1 MQRIRLHRIAS
12 LLLPLMLLVSTIIA
26 PQQQVAASAA
36 YQPDPSSEI
45 NRTLAEISRAER
57 SENWQLLYDLMLPEA
72 RVQVSRT
79 AFVNWWPTV
88 APAAPADV
96 LKIQSLEF
104 DDIEYAFTG
113 TDFGDVAFVTYSYH
127 DIDGNDV
134 ERTMQLAEVGGV
146 WRWMPDIT
154 QDDLDDIRSFDEFT
168 VDFESPYSSELYR
181 YLDTYWA
188 QIFDDWGMEYRS
200 PVDMV
205 GVRVEGTP
213 SACGTI
219 EKLSDVFAQ
228 YCPADETIFYNPD
241 QRDRIIDNFGLAA
254 WEMIMAHEWAHHIQN
269 ISGMYVTKQPEL
281 FGGHY
286 SIEHELMADCL
297 SATFM
302 QDATARGEFDLRSIR
317 EMDLMIG
324 QFGDARGTSWFEIGA
339 HGTGEQRLESFST
352 GFNDGLRGCNF
363 RPNPS

>member
-1 MQRIRLHRIAS
+1 MPRVRLHRIAS
-12 LLLPLMLLVSTIIA
+12 LLLPLVLLVSTIIA
-26 PQQQVAASAA
+26 PQQVAASSVV
-36 YQPDPSSEI
+36 YQTNPSTEI

-57 SENWQLLYDLMLPEA
+57 AENWHLMYDLMLPEA
-72 RVQVSRT
+72 RLLVSRT

-88 APAAPADV
+88 GPAAPADV
-96 LKIQSLEF
+96 LRIQSLEF
-104 DDIEYAFTG
+104 EDIDYEL
-113 TDFGDVAFVTYSYH
+113 TDTEFGNVAFVTYSYH
-127 DIDGNDV
+127 DVDGNDV
-134 ERTMQLAEVGGV
+134 ERTVQLAEVGGV
-146 WRWMPDIT
+146 WRWMPEIT
-154 QDDLDDIRSFDEFT
+154 QDDLAEIRPFDEFT
-168 VDFESPYSSELYR
+168 VNYESPYSSELYR

-188 QIFDDWGMEYRS
+188 QIFADWGMEYRS
-200 PVDMV
+200 PVDMI

-213 SACGTI
+213 SACGNI
-219 EKLSDVFAQ
+219 DKLSDVFAQ

-241 QRDRIIDNFGLAA
+241 SRDYIIDRFGLAA

-317 EMDLMIG
+317 EMDLMIER
-324 QFGDARGTSWFEIGA
+324 FGDATGTSWDEIGA
-339 HGTGEQRLESFST
+339 HGTGEQRLESFSS
-352 GFNDGLRGCNF
+352 GFEDGLRGCNF
-363 RPNPS
+363 RAKSS